1 METFRWISIVGIAC
15 IASGIGIILAAN
27 DGFNQKQPTI
37 GWVLIAIGLFITLFL
52 LNVAYWSI
60 PVLF

>member
-1 METFRWISIVGIAC
+1 METFRWVAIFGIIC
-15 IASGIGIILAAN
+15 IAAGIGLILCMGGKYEN
-27 DGFNQKQPTI
+27 SLPII

-52 LNVAYWSI
+52 LTVAFWSI